1 MGTAE
6 LGLRACPSLGPA
18 EQLLRGSDRLQS
30 RGHTHII
37 TAVGLLSVEPVSPR
51 EEEDTFF

>member
-18 EQLLRGSDRLQS
+18 EQLLRCSDRLHS
-30 RGHTHII
+30 RGHMHII
-37 TAVGLLSVEPVSPR
+37 TAIGLLFVELVSLS
-51 EEEDTFF
+51 EEKDTFS